1 MAFQTKDFVSIVASM
16 INWMRST
23 QSKITDFNIGSVAR
37 TMVEAPAAEID
48 ELYQQFFFGLKEAIP
63 VSVYQSFDFEPIEAV
78 PAAGLV
84 RISIAPVASN
94 TIIPAGT
101 TFTPQGGSTSYV
113 DRKSTRLNSSH

>member
-84 RISIAPVASN
+84 RISI
-94 TIIPAGT
+94 
-101 TFTPQGGSTSYV
+101 GSKRSEEHTSELQSLMRISFAV
-113 DRKSTRLNSSH
+113 FCLKKKIN